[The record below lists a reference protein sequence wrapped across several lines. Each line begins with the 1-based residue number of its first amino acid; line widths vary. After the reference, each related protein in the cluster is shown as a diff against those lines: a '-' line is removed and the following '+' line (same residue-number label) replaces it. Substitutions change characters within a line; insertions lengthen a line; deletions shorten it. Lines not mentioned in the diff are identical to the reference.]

1 MVSSQPETGD
11 HRRTG
16 MLLNKGPS
24 KVLATAMSETF
35 QVFSAKKFPGMIES
49 TELSKAFA
57 HQGIRIAVRHNTDAN
72 NANGSGSS
80 NQNRRNTGSGSP
92 LGKIS
97 DGEDDAEEDGD
108 EE

>member
-1 MVSSQPETGD
+1 
-11 HRRTG
+11 
-16 MLLNKGPS
+16 
-24 KVLATAMSETF
+24 MSDTF

-72 NANGSGSS
+72 NANGSGGA

-92 LGKIS
+92 LEKMS
-97 DGEDDAEEDGD
+97 DGEDDGDEGD